1 MNSLYVILPIIL
13 LVSLILDYLCEM
25 KTGNSFEIVRKMGMG
40 YNIGNTFD
48 SFSNLGKLDTPDEQI
63 LLNGNIA
70 PTKDMIKK
78 IKKYG
83 FKTIRFPVTW
93 MHFIDDEGIINS
105 EWMERVKE
113 VVDIIINEKLF
124 CILNIH
130 GDGYY
135 VNWLIRGM
143 EVKDKYINLW
153 SQIANEFKG
162 YNEYL
167 IFESMDTVDYK
178 HNNYYG
184 FDFTILTNLNQA
196 FVDTIRNSGGNNIER
211 LLIIAGANGNLQ
223 KTCSP
228 NYTLPIDKSNKLAVS
243 IHYFEPNDFTLGK
256 YYEPYNWTDDD
267 YYDDIITFGPKLKWG
282 TSLDYKTL
290 FDNIYLIKSH
300 FIDKGIPVIFSEV
313 GVLTEEKKEI
323 ESIRE
328 YLYMLFSISSEYDGI
343 MSCLWDTSNKIYGDM
358 NFYDRTNDIWYDEKI
373 KNNFLKISKGKNVKP
388 KDFYFNT
395 NFESTDTYYFY
406 GEYFVDFI
414 NKKVLK
420 IFINVR
426 FTGVLFDDF
435 GFTIFTYNKYG
446 ILREIDF
453 GMENSK
459 KQYDGTYIFTINVSK
474 LECYKSIE
482 VTINWGYKY
491 ITLNNLTLEYEES
504 FLSID
509 YKSLKNAISKYIY

>member
-1 MNSLYVILPIIL
+1 MNVLFVILPIIL
-13 LVSLILDYLCEM
+13 LVSLILDFLYSM
-25 KTGNSFEIVRKMGMG
+25 KKENSFEIVRKMGMG

-93 MHFIDDEGIINS
+93 MHFIDDEGNINS
-105 EWMERVKE
+105 EWMARVKE

-124 CILNIH
+124 CILNVH

-228 NYTLPIDKSNKLAVS
+228 NYTLPIDKSNKLAIS
-243 IHYFEPNDFTLGK
+243 IHYYSPSDFVFDY
-256 YYEPYNWTDDD
+256 YYEPYNWTNYEGITYTYSPKLIWGNSMD
-267 YYDDIITFGPKLKWG
+267 YYSMFEDFELMK
-282 TSLDYKTL
+282 
-290 FDNIYLIKSH
+290 KS
-300 FIDKGIPVIFSEV
+300 FIDKGIPVIISEV
-313 GVLTEEKKEI
+313 GVLTKEKKEI

-328 YLYMLFSISSEYDGI
+328 YLYILFSISSDYDGI
-343 MSCLWDTSNKIYGDM
+343 MCCLWDTSNEKFGNM

-373 KNNFLKISKGKNVKP
+373 KNNFLKISKGKYIKP
-388 KDFYFNT
+388 LKFLINT
-395 NFESTDTYYFY
+395 NFESSDIIYYY
-406 GEYFVDFI
+406 ESLYI
-414 NKKVLK
+414 NTKNRRVLK
-420 IFINVR
+420 IFINVKL
-426 FTGVLFDDF
+426 TGVLFVDLELLVQ
-435 GFTIFTYNKYG
+435 TNNKNGY
-446 ILREIDF
+446 LVQIDYSKD
-453 GMENSK
+453 NAK
-459 KQYDGTYIFTINVSK
+459 KQYDGTLIITIDVSRI
-474 LECYKSIE
+474 ECYNFIE
-482 VTINWGYKY
+482 ATIIRGMKY
-491 ITLNNLTLEYEES
+491 ITLNNMTLEFEES
-504 FLSID
+504 FPSID
-509 YKSLKNAISKYIY
+509 YKSFKNAISNYIK